1 MATHKFTIK
10 VPATSANIGPGFDVV
25 GLSLSL
31 YLTLTVSHESYPAV
45 SPASPPSA
53 PNITYSG
60 EGADQVP
67 LDAYKNLTTR
77 VALYVLRCNGHSYFP
92 PSLTIHAHNEIP
104 FGRGLGSS
112 GAAVI
117 AGVLLGNALGSL
129 NLPNERL
136 LDFALMV
143 ERHPDNVAA
152 ALFGGFIGTYLLELD
167 EAATEAA
174 SVPLAEVL
182 PEYPPESGPEWGKNP
197 PSPPLGIGSFV
208 RFNWAPEIKA
218 LAIIP
223 QFEVSTA
230 KARNVL
236 PTEYSRK
243 DLVFNLQRLAVLT
256 TALGQSPP
264 SPELIY
270 EAMKDRVHQ
279 PYRKEL
285 IPGLPRIL
293 SSVTPSSHP
302 GLLGICLSGAGPTI
316 LALATGGYTAIADE
330 AARLFKEEGIEFVR
344 IVIYTM
350 DPTYIKTLH
359 DLLSQTTANDT
370 NVIKSATSAL
380 AKNYWTSPDCIPALF
395 EIINSSPDQS
405 IRQLAA
411 VELRKRVNQHQGQ
424 LWVQVPQNIRAAI
437 KSRVTEVILAEPA
450 SIVRHN
456 IARVISA
463 IAQYE
468 LQGGS
473 KQVTWPEL
481 IPWVEA
487 ACVAGTAAHREVG
500 VYVLFTI
507 MDSLMDEI
515 TERLA
520 TFFNLFGNLIRD
532 PESAEV
538 RVTSVRCLGQIAQ
551 YIDSHQK
558 DEIKQFQV
566 LIPNIMDVL
575 ADCLERSDEEGA
587 RHGFDVFETLLIL
600 ETPLLS
606 KHMPQLVE
614 FFLRCGGNKS
624 YETSLRIMSL
634 NSLTWT
640 VKYKKSRIQSLNLAK
655 PILEGLMPIGTEED
669 SEDADDEF
677 FPTLH
682 TIVTQYMASSDPGQR
697 KAALTS
703 FAVTLEGCSEFIRP
717 HMRQLWPLIDAGF
730 ADPHPVVRKAA
741 LSALGCTCEWLE
753 EEVVDRH
760 ATILPVLLDMINNP
774 DTQGAAC
781 TALDDF
787 LEILGDTIAQ
797 YLPQL
802 MERLSG
808 LLDTAPNDVKG
819 IVTGAIGS
827 AAHAAKSGFLPY
839 FESTMHRLQ
848 PFLVLTGEGGEQE
861 LRGIAMDTVG
871 TLADAVGREHF
882 RPYFQPVMNNAFE
895 GMSLDSARL
904 RECSYLIFGVMA
916 RVFEEEFAPYLDRVV
931 PALIASCKQE
941 EGGEDT
947 AFAKELEELKK
958 ADKSGEAVD
967 LSKLDSE
974 SIDIEDVDEEKELA
988 VNSAIAVEK
997 EIAADTIGT
1006 VFMYTR
1012 SHFLPYVEPCVHELV
1027 ELLSHYYEGIRKS
1040 AVTSLFAVIQT
1051 FYELSS
1057 PTEWVP
1063 GSQVHVPLHQNVKDL
1078 IGHVMPEIFVM
1089 WETED
1094 DKNVVA
1100 NVCQSLSETLAKVGP
1115 GLAEQHL
1122 DTMVRFA
1129 TEILEGKALCQQDPD
1144 QDEEEAE
1151 ETEDQ
1156 AEYDQV
1162 LISAASDLVAA
1173 FASILGSDFAVLFGQ
1188 LFPLLKKYYSKNRS
1202 LSERTSTIGCMGE
1215 IISGMK
1221 GGVTPFTEDV
1231 FNLISQGFSD
1241 EDPEV
1246 RSNAAFAMGVLIENS
1261 DMDISGHYLTILT
1274 ALRPYFVVAEGAPHA
1289 QFNAKDNATGCVARM
1304 LLKNSSS
1311 MPLDQV
1317 IPVFVGALPLKH
1329 DFLENRPVFR
1339 AIFHLFNNNPDVL
1352 APHIDHLLAVFAF
1365 VLDPQSEDMIG
1376 DETRAELIRLIKV
1389 LAQRVPDKVKAVG
1402 LEAYL

>member
-1 MATHKFTIK
+1 M
-10 VPATSANIGPGFDVV
+10 
-25 GLSLSL
+25 GLSF
-31 YLTLTVSHESYPAV
+31 
-45 SPASPPSA
+45 
-53 PNITYSG
+53 
-60 EGADQVP
+60 
-67 LDAYKNLTTR
+67 KNLFET
-77 VALYVLRCNGHSYFP
+77 LH
-92 PSLTIHAHNEIP
+92 
-104 FGRGLGSS
+104 
-112 GAAVI
+112 
-117 AGVLLGNALGSL
+117 
-129 NLPNERL
+129 LP
-136 LDFALMV
+136 
-143 ERHPDNVAA
+143 
-152 ALFGGFIGTYLLELD
+152 LFT
-167 EAATEAA
+167 
-174 SVPLAEVL
+174 S
-182 PEYPPESGPEWGKNP
+182 
-197 PSPPLGIGSFV
+197 
-208 RFNWAPEIKA
+208 
-218 LAIIP
+218 
-223 QFEVSTA
+223 
-230 KARNVL
+230 
-236 PTEYSRK
+236 
-243 DLVFNLQRLAVLT
+243 
-256 TALGQSPP
+256 
-264 SPELIY
+264 
-270 EAMKDRVHQ
+270 
-279 PYRKEL
+279 
-285 IPGLPRIL
+285 IL
-293 SSVTPSSHP
+293 SP
-302 GLLGICLSGAGPTI
+302 GVFLRLI
-316 LALATGGYTAIADE
+316 LKPFMTSCRRQPPMLTSN
-330 AARLFKEEGIEFVR
+330 K
-344 IVIYTM
+344 
-350 DPTYIKTLH
+350 
-359 DLLSQTTANDT
+359 
-370 NVIKSATSAL
+370 ATSAL

-640 VKYKKSRIQSLNLAK
+640 KSRIQSLNLAK

-669 SEDADDEF
+669 SEDADDECPSRTAF
-677 FPTLH
+677 RVIDELATSLPPSQVFPTLH

-1063 GSQVHVPLHQNVKDL
+1063 GSQVVSDSP
-1078 IGHVMPEIFVM
+1078 
-1089 WETED
+1089 
-1094 DKNVVA
+1094 
-1100 NVCQSLSETLAKVGP
+1100 VCYPPFTDFSDNDNLSETLAKVGP

-1144 QDEEEAE
+1144 QDDEEAE

-1173 FASILGSDFAVLFGQ
+1173 FASILGSDFAVF
-1188 LFPLLKKYYSKNRS
+1188 
-1202 LSERTSTIGCMGE
+1202 ERTSTIGCMGE

-1402 LEAYL
+1402 IICSWRCSILFLFSVLSIPLSNNDQPEG

>member
-152 ALFGGFIGTYLLELD
+152 ALFG
-167 EAATEAA
+167 AA

-236 PTEYSRK
+236 R
-243 DLVFNLQRLAVLT
+243 VFNLQRLAVLT

-316 LALATGGYTAIADE
+316 LALATGVI
-330 AARLFKEEGIEFVR
+330 RLSPMKQQDFSRKRFVR

-468 LQGGS
+468 LQG
-473 KQVTWPEL
+473 
-481 IPWVEA
+481 A

-669 SEDADDEF
+669 SEDADDECPSRTAF
-677 FPTLH
+677 RVIDELATSLPPSQVFPTLH

-941 EGGEDT
+941 EG
-947 AFAKELEELKK
+947 AKILLLELKK

-1144 QDEEEAE
+1144 QDDEEAE

-1173 FASILGSDFAVLFGQ
+1173 FASILGLTLLFCSAN
-1188 LFPLLKKYYSKNRS
+1188 FSPSSRNIMFSKNRS

>member
-1 MATHKFTIK
+1 MHTTKFH
-10 VPATSANIGPGFDVV
+10 SDEGSGPV
-25 GLSLSL
+25 
-31 YLTLTVSHESYPAV
+31 E
-45 SPASPPSA
+45 
-53 PNITYSG
+53 
-60 EGADQVP
+60 QQ
-67 LDAYKNLTTR
+67 
-77 VALYVLRCNGHSYFP
+77 
-92 PSLTIHAHNEIP
+92 
-104 FGRGLGSS
+104 
-112 GAAVI
+112 
-117 AGVLLGNALGSL
+117 
-129 NLPNERL
+129 ERL

-167 EAATEAA
+167 KAATEAA

-182 PEYPPESGPEWGKNP
+182 PEYPPESGPEWGKDP
-197 PSPPLGIGSFV
+197 PSPPPGIGSFV
-208 RFNWAPEIKA
+208 RFGWAPEIKA

-230 KARNVL
+230 KARGVL
-236 PTEYSRK
+236 PTDYSRK

-285 IPGLPRIL
+285 
-293 SSVTPSSHP
+293 
-302 GLLGICLSGAGPTI
+302 
-316 LALATGGYTAIADE
+316 
-330 AARLFKEEGIEFVR
+330 
-344 IVIYTM
+344 
-350 DPTYIKTLH
+350 PTYIKSLH

-437 KSRVTEVILAEPA
+437 KSRITEVILAEPA

-487 ACVAGTAAHREVG
+487 ACVASAAAHREVG
-500 VYVLFTI
+500 IYVLFTI

-515 TERLA
+515 TERLP
-520 TFFNLFGNLIRD
+520 TFFNLFSNLTRD
-532 PESAEV
+532 PESSEV

-558 DEIKQFQV
+558 DEIKQFQA

-575 ADCLERSDEEGA
+575 ADCLGRSDEEGA

-606 KHMPQLVE
+606 KHMPELVE
-614 FFLRCGGNKS
+614 FFLRCGANKN

-669 SEDADDEF
+669 SEDADDECPSRTAF
-677 FPTLH
+677 RVIDELATSLPPSQVFPTLH
-682 TIVTQYMASSDPGQR
+682 TIVTQYMASSDAGQR

-827 AAHAAKSGFLPY
+827 AAHAAKAGFLPY
-839 FESTMHRLQ
+839 FEATMHRLQ

-947 AFAKELEELKK
+947 AFAKELDELKK
-958 ADKSGEAVD
+958 ADKSGEPVD

-1012 SHFLPYVEPCVHELV
+1012 SHFLPYVEPCVHELA

-1078 IGHVMPEIFVM
+1078 ISHVIPEIFVM

-1100 NVCQSLSETLAKVGP
+1100 NICQSLSETLAKVGP

-1173 FASILGSDFAVLFGQ
+1173 FASILGPDFAVLFGQ

-1261 DMDISGHYLTILT
+1261 EMDISGHYLTILT

-1329 DFLENRPVFR
+1329 DFLENRP
-1339 AIFHLFNNNPDVL
+1339 HPTSTTCLLYSLLFSTLSPK
-1352 APHIDHLLAVFAF
+1352 I
-1365 VLDPQSEDMIG
+1365 
-1376 DETRAELIRLIKV
+1376 
-1389 LAQRVPDKVKAVG
+1389 
-1402 LEAYL
+1402 

>member
-1 MATHKFTIK
+1 MATRNFIIK

-25 GLSLSL
+25 GLSLTL
-31 YLTLTVSHESYPAV
+31 YLTLTVTHEPYPA
-45 SPASPPSA
+45 ASPSSPPNA
-53 PNITYSG
+53 PKITYSG

-77 VALYVLRCNGHSYFP
+77 VALYVLRCNGRSYFP

-117 AGVLLGNALGSL
+117 AGVLLGDTLGSL
-129 NLPNERL
+129 NLPKERL

-167 EAATEAA
+167 KAATEAA

-182 PEYPPESGPEWGKNP
+182 PEYPPESGPEWGKDP

-208 RFNWAPEIKA
+208 RFGWAPEIKA

-264 SPELIY
+264 KPELIY

-285 IPGLPRIL
+285 
-293 SSVTPSSHP
+293 
-302 GLLGICLSGAGPTI
+302 
-316 LALATGGYTAIADE
+316 
-330 AARLFKEEGIEFVR
+330 
-344 IVIYTM
+344 
-350 DPTYIKTLH
+350 PTYIKNLH
-359 DLLSQTTANDT
+359 DLLAQTVAPDT

-395 EIINSSPDQS
+395 EIINSSPDQN

-424 LWVQVPQNIRAAI
+424 LWVQVPQNIRTAI

-450 SIVRHN
+450 SIVRHT

-481 IPWVEA
+481 IPWVES
-487 ACVAGTAAHREVG
+487 ACVANTAAHREVG

-515 TERLA
+515 TERLS

-558 DEIKQFQV
+558 DEIKQFQA
-566 LIPNIMDVL
+566 LIPSMINVL
-575 ADCLERSDEEGA
+575 ADCLERGDEEGA

-614 FFLRCGGNKS
+614 FFLRCGGNKD
-624 YETSLRIMSL
+624 YDTSLRIMSL

-640 VKYKKSRIQSLNLAK
+640 VKYKKSRIQSLNLSK

-669 SEDADDEF
+669 SEDADDECPSRTAF
-677 FPTLH
+677 RVIDELATSLPPSQVFPTLH
-682 TIVTQYMASSDPGQR
+682 NIVTQYMASSDPGQR

-730 ADPHPVVRKAA
+730 ADAHPVVRKAA

-808 LLDTAPNDVKG
+808 LLDTAPNNVKG

-827 AAHAAKSGFLPY
+827 AAHAAKAGFLPY

-848 PFLVLTGEGGEQE
+848 PFLVLTGEGSEQE

-967 LSKLDSE
+967 VSKLDSE

-1122 DTMVRFA
+1122 DTMVRFV

-1144 QDEEEAE
+1144 QDDEEGD

-1173 FASILGSDFAVLFGQ
+1173 FASILGPDFAVLFGQ
-1188 LFPLLKKYYSKNRS
+1188 LFPLISKYYSKNRS

-1221 GGVTPFTEDV
+1221 GGVTPFTEEV

-1304 LLKNSSS
+1304 LLKNSGS

-1339 AIFHLFNNNPDVL
+1339 AIFHLFNTNPDVL
-1352 APHIDHLLAVFAF
+1352 APHIEHLLAVFAF
-1365 VLDPQSEDMIG
+1365 VLDPKSDDMIG

-1389 LAQRVPDKVKAVG
+1389 LGQRVPDQVKAVG

>member
-1 MATHKFTIK
+1 MSPILLPHPHLHRAHRRLHTLEKVQIKYHLMHIRTLPPESHFMSFVAT
-10 VPATSANIGPGFDVV
+10 DV
-25 GLSLSL
+25 
-31 YLTLTVSHESYPAV
+31 LT
-45 SPASPPSA
+45 A
-53 PNITYSG
+53 PKITYSG

-77 VALYVLRCNGHSYFP
+77 VALYVLRCNGRSYFP
-92 PSLTIHAHNEIP
+92 PSLTIHVHNEIP

-117 AGVLLGNALGSL
+117 AGVLLGDTLGSL
-129 NLPNERL
+129 NLPKERL

-167 EAATEAA
+167 KAATEAA

-182 PEYPPESGPEWGKNP
+182 PEYPPESGPEWGKDP

-208 RFNWAPEIKA
+208 RFGWAPEIKA

-264 SPELIY
+264 KPELIY

-285 IPGLPRIL
+285 
-293 SSVTPSSHP
+293 
-302 GLLGICLSGAGPTI
+302 
-316 LALATGGYTAIADE
+316 
-330 AARLFKEEGIEFVR
+330 
-344 IVIYTM
+344 
-350 DPTYIKTLH
+350 PTYIKNLH
-359 DLLSQTTANDT
+359 DLLAQTVAPDT

-395 EIINSSPDQS
+395 EIINSSPDQN

-424 LWVQVPQNIRAAI
+424 LWVQVPQNIRTAI

-450 SIVRHN
+450 SIVRHT

-481 IPWVEA
+481 IPWVES
-487 ACVAGTAAHREVG
+487 ACVANTAPHREVG

-515 TERLA
+515 TERLS

-558 DEIKQFQV
+558 DEIKQFQA
-566 LIPNIMDVL
+566 LIPGMINVL
-575 ADCLERSDEEGA
+575 ADCLERGDEEGA

-614 FFLRCGGNKS
+614 FFLRCGGNKD
-624 YETSLRIMSL
+624 YDTSLRIMSL

-640 VKYKKSRIQSLNLAK
+640 VKYKKSRIQSLNLSK

-669 SEDADDEF
+669 SEDADDECPSRTAF
-677 FPTLH
+677 RVIDELATSLPPSQVFPTLH
-682 TIVTQYMASSDPGQR
+682 NIVTQYMASSDPGQR

-730 ADPHPVVRKAA
+730 ADAHPVVRKAA

-808 LLDTAPNDVKG
+808 LLDTAPNNVKG

-827 AAHAAKSGFLPY
+827 AAHAAKAGFLPY

-848 PFLVLTGEGGEQE
+848 PFLVLTGEGSEQE

-967 LSKLDSE
+967 VSKLDSE

-1122 DTMVRFA
+1122 DTMVRFV

-1144 QDEEEAE
+1144 QDDEEGD

-1173 FASILGSDFAVLFGQ
+1173 FASILGPDFAVLFGQ
-1188 LFPLLKKYYSKNRS
+1188 LFPLISKYYSKNRS

-1221 GGVTPFTEDV
+1221 GGVTPFTEEV

-1304 LLKNSSS
+1304 LLKNSGS

-1339 AIFHLFNNNPDVL
+1339 AIFHLFNTNPDVL
-1352 APHIDHLLAVFAF
+1352 APHIEHLLAVFAF
-1365 VLDPQSEDMIG
+1365 VLDPKSDDMIG

-1389 LAQRVPDKVKAVG
+1389 LGQRVPDQVKAVG

>member
-1 MATHKFTIK
+1 
-10 VPATSANIGPGFDVV
+10 
-25 GLSLSL
+25 
-31 YLTLTVSHESYPAV
+31 
-45 SPASPPSA
+45 
-53 PNITYSG
+53 
-60 EGADQVP
+60 
-67 LDAYKNLTTR
+67 
-77 VALYVLRCNGHSYFP
+77 
-92 PSLTIHAHNEIP
+92 
-104 FGRGLGSS
+104 
-112 GAAVI
+112 
-117 AGVLLGNALGSL
+117 
-129 NLPNERL
+129 
-136 LDFALMV
+136 MV

-208 RFNWAPEIKA
+208 
-218 LAIIP
+218 
-223 QFEVSTA
+223 
-230 KARNVL
+230 
-236 PTEYSRK
+236 
-243 DLVFNLQRLAVLT
+243 FNLQRLAVLT

-285 IPGLPRIL
+285 
-293 SSVTPSSHP
+293 
-302 GLLGICLSGAGPTI
+302 
-316 LALATGGYTAIADE
+316 
-330 AARLFKEEGIEFVR
+330 
-344 IVIYTM
+344 
-350 DPTYIKTLH
+350 PTYIKTLH

-669 SEDADDEF
+669 SEDADDECPSRTAF
-677 FPTLH
+677 RVIDELATSLPPSQVFPTLH

-1078 IGHVMPEIFVM
+1078 IGHVMPEILVM

-1144 QDEEEAE
+1144 QDDEEAE

>member
-285 IPGLPRIL
+285 I
-293 SSVTPSSHP
+293 
-302 GLLGICLSGAGPTI
+302 
-316 LALATGGYTAIADE
+316 
-330 AARLFKEEGIEFVR
+330 
-344 IVIYTM
+344 
-350 DPTYIKTLH
+350 
-359 DLLSQTTANDT
+359 
-370 NVIKSATSAL
+370 
-380 AKNYWTSPDCIPALF
+380 
-395 EIINSSPDQS
+395 
-405 IRQLAA
+405 RQLAA

-669 SEDADDEF
+669 SEDADDECPSRTAF
-677 FPTLH
+677 RVIDELATSLPPSQVFPTLH

-1063 GSQVHVPLHQNVKDL
+1063 GSQVRQHVPLHQNVKDL

-1144 QDEEEAE
+1144 QDDEEAE

>member
-1 MATHKFTIK
+1 
-10 VPATSANIGPGFDVV
+10 
-25 GLSLSL
+25 
-31 YLTLTVSHESYPAV
+31 
-45 SPASPPSA
+45 
-53 PNITYSG
+53 
-60 EGADQVP
+60 
-67 LDAYKNLTTR
+67 
-77 VALYVLRCNGHSYFP
+77 
-92 PSLTIHAHNEIP
+92 
-104 FGRGLGSS
+104 
-112 GAAVI
+112 
-117 AGVLLGNALGSL
+117 
-129 NLPNERL
+129 
-136 LDFALMV
+136 
-143 ERHPDNVAA
+143 
-152 ALFGGFIGTYLLELD
+152 
-167 EAATEAA
+167 
-174 SVPLAEVL
+174 
-182 PEYPPESGPEWGKNP
+182 
-197 PSPPLGIGSFV
+197 
-208 RFNWAPEIKA
+208 
-218 LAIIP
+218 
-223 QFEVSTA
+223 
-230 KARNVL
+230 
-236 PTEYSRK
+236 
-243 DLVFNLQRLAVLT
+243 
-256 TALGQSPP
+256 
-264 SPELIY
+264 
-270 EAMKDRVHQ
+270 
-279 PYRKEL
+279 
-285 IPGLPRIL
+285 
-293 SSVTPSSHP
+293 
-302 GLLGICLSGAGPTI
+302 
-316 LALATGGYTAIADE
+316 
-330 AARLFKEEGIEFVR
+330 
-344 IVIYTM
+344 M
-350 DPTYIKTLH
+350 DPTYIKNLH
-359 DLLSQTTANDT
+359 DLLTQTVAPDT

-395 EIINSSPDQS
+395 EIINSSPDQN

-450 SIVRHN
+450 SIVRHT

-463 IAQYE
+463 IAQFE

-481 IPWVEA
+481 IPWVES
-487 ACVAGTAAHREVG
+487 ACVATSAAHREVG
-500 VYVLFTI
+500 TYVLFTI
-507 MDSLMDEI
+507 MDNLMDEI
-515 TERLA
+515 TERLS
-520 TFFNLFGNLIRD
+520 TFFNLFGSLIRD

-558 DEIKQFQV
+558 DEIKQFQA
-566 LIPNIMDVL
+566 LIPGMINVL
-575 ADCLERSDEEGA
+575 ADCLERGDEEGA

-606 KHMPQLVE
+606 KHMPELVE
-614 FFLRCGGNKS
+614 FCLRCGGNKN
-624 YETSLRIMSL
+624 YDTSLRIMSL

-640 VKYKKSRIQSLNLAK
+640 VKYKKSRIQALNLAK

-669 SEDADDEF
+669 SEDADDECPSRTAF
-677 FPTLH
+677 RVIDELATSLPPSQVFPTLH
-682 TIVTQYMASSDPGQR
+682 NIVTQYMASSDPGQR

-730 ADPHPVVRKAA
+730 ADPHPAVRKAA

-774 DTQGAAC
+774 ETQGAAC

-808 LLDTAPNDVKG
+808 LLDTAPNNVKG

-827 AAHAAKSGFLPY
+827 AAHAAKAGFLPY
-839 FESTMHRLQ
+839 FEATMHRLQ
-848 PFLVLTGEGGEQE
+848 PFLVLTGEGSEQE

-871 TLADAVGREHF
+871 TLADAVGRDHF

-947 AFAKELEELKK
+947 AFAKELDELKK
-958 ADKSGEAVD
+958 ADKSGEPVD

-1027 ELLSHYYEGIRKS
+1027 DLLSHYYEGIRKS

-1057 PTEWVP
+1057 PVEWVP

-1115 GLAEQHL
+1115 GLAEQYM
-1122 DTMVRFA
+1122 DTMVRFV

-1144 QDEEEAE
+1144 QDEEEADE
-1151 ETEDQ
+1151 NEDQ

-1173 FASILGSDFAVLFGQ
+1173 FASILGPDFAVLFGQ
-1188 LFPLLKKYYSKNRS
+1188 LFPLISKYYSKNRS

-1221 GGVTPFTEDV
+1221 GGVTPFTEEV
-1231 FNLISQGFSD
+1231 FKLISQGFSD
-1241 EDPEV
+1241 DDPEV

-1304 LLKNSSS
+1304 LLKNSGS
-1311 MPLDQV
+1311 MPLDEV

-1339 AIFHLFNNNPDVL
+1339 AIFHLFNTNPDVL
-1352 APHIDHLLAVFAF
+1352 APHVDHLLAVFAF

-1376 DETRAELIRLIKV
+1376 DETRAELIRLVKV
-1389 LAQRVPDKVKAVG
+1389 LGQRVPDKAKAVG